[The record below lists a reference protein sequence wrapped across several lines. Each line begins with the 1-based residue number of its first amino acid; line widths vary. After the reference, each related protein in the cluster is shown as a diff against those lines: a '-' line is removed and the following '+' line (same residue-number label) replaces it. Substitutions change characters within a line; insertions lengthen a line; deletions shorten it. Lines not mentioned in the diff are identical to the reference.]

1 MVLIPAGKKRKKKE
15 TYSSGEKM
23 LLNDLNEAL
32 EWHFCPAA
40 KRFTHIAAFLPAT
53 KRVTS
58 LF

>member
-1 MVLIPAGKKRKKKE
+1 
-15 TYSSGEKM
+15 M

-40 KRFTHIAAFLPAT
+40 KRFAHIAAFLPAT
-53 KRVTS
+53 KRVMS